1 MVVVK
6 SVVDDVVVV
15 MVVESCGIAVELV
28 LVVEVVDSN
37 VDGVVDRVQTGPG
50 GDHDDDGDDAA
61 AHHYRPRVIDSHH
74 SHDRAD
80 GCCCCCGD

>member
-1 MVVVK
+1 M
-6 SVVDDVVVV
+6 
-15 MVVESCGIAVELV
+15 MVVESCGTAVGLV
-28 LVVEVVDSN
+28 LVVAVVDSN

>member
-50 GDHDDDGDDAA
+50 GDHDDDDCDA

>member
-6 SVVDDVVVV
+6 SVVDDVVV

-80 GCCCCCGD
+80 GCCCCGD